1 MERSKELARVAR
13 LYYVKGMSQR
23 DISLRLGTSI
33 ATVSRALARARGHG
47 IVTFHINADRED
59 SVHELEA
66 AIEELFALN
75 ECRIAD
81 PQAPVPDGLAAEM
94 GDLLGRLAAPGA
106 PIGVSWGTTLKG
118 ISERL
123 GTAGSFGAE
132 VVPLLGAMG
141 RQDTGVFPNTIARN
155 FARSLG
161 GMNTLVNVPALVD
174 SEEIRLALLADS
186 SFAPIARLWEQLDV
200 AIFSVSSLTEE
211 ASMFTSGLFTSEQL
225 EELRA
230 SGAVAALN
238 FNFLDSEGVPVLADL
253 GRRIV
258 CASAAV
264 IDRAP
269 HRILAACG
277 TEKVPAL
284 RAALAGK
291 HATVLLTDQATAR
304 QLISGTD

>member
-1 MERSKELARVAR
+1 MDRLRELARVAR
-13 LYYVKGMSQR
+13 LYYVQGLSQR
-23 DISLRLGTSI
+23 DISLRLGTSV
-33 ATVSRALARARGHG
+33 ATVSRTLARARDLG
-47 IVTFHINADRED
+47 IVTFRINADREE

-66 AIEELFALN
+66 AIEERFALN

-81 PQAPVPDGLAAEM
+81 PQTPLTDGMAAEM
-94 GDLLGRLAAPGA
+94 RDLLGRLAAPGA
-106 PIGVSWGTTLKG
+106 PIGVSWGTTLRG

-123 GTAGSFGAE
+123 GKAGSFGTE

-141 RQDTGVFPNTIARN
+141 REDTGVFPNTIARN

-161 GMNTLVNVPALVD
+161 GVNTLVNVPALVD
-174 SEEIRLALLADS
+174 SEEIRSALLADS
-186 SFAPIARLWEQLDV
+186 SFAPIAKLWERLDV

-211 ASMFTSGLFTSEQL
+211 ASIYTSGLFTSGQL
-225 EELRA
+225 EELRL

-238 FNFLDSEGVPVLADL
+238 FNFLDSEGAPVRADL

-291 HATVLLTDQATAR
+291 HATVLLTDEATAR
-304 QLISGTD
+304 ELISNTD